1 MSKAKA
7 LKIAWNIVKEG
18 IKKAPG
24 VARELLDDAGR
35 VITAIEASDWLSPN
49 EPDEKPAPEPP
60 PDFNPPG
67 SLDLPGHDPGKPIA

>member
-35 VITAIEASDWLSPN
+35 VTAVCVTSWHSSSSEQNSFST
-49 EPDEKPAPEPP
+49 
-60 PDFNPPG
+60 F
-67 SLDLPGHDPGKPIA
+67 

>member
-24 VARELLDDAGR
+24 VARELLDDAGKVR
-35 VITAIEASDWLSPN
+35 FFGPNYAVSD
-49 EPDEKPAPEPP
+49 
-60 PDFNPPG
+60 
-67 SLDLPGHDPGKPIA
+67 